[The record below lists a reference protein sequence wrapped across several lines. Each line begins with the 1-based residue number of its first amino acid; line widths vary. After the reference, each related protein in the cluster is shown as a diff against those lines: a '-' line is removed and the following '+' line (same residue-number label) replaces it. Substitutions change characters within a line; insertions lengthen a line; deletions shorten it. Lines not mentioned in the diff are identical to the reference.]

1 MQRLGADVI
10 GESPSARRPRA
21 EWRDVGMVR
30 IERGER
36 RNGLGGGEWRGPG
49 GGKWGMRWRDSVGAG
64 GSRRVSRAKRERRP
78 GEVAAAGGAA
88 HLAGVVA
95 SHTTLPVIGV
105 PVNATPLNGMDA
117 LLATVQMP
125 SGIPVAAMAI
135 NGAKN
140 AALFAVQILALAD
153 ETLAKKLKEHR
164 ANLAKEV
171 EQKAARVEEQL

>member
-78 GEVAAAGGAA
+78 GEVAAAGGA
-88 HLAGVVA
+88 GGG
-95 SHTTLPVIGV
+95 PDR
-105 PVNATPLNGMDA
+105 ATAPSPPPDR
-117 LLATVQMP
+117 
-125 SGIPVAAMAI
+125 SGIRQAVAPSPKF
-135 NGAKN
+135 G
-140 AALFAVQILALAD
+140 
-153 ETLAKKLKEHR
+153 R
-164 ANLAKEV
+164 
-171 EQKAARVEEQL
+171 